1 MPRRR
6 RTAISAALFVAL
18 LALGALRP
26 GVATAQ
32 TGGFAGTPAFSG
44 GGQAAAVFLGGSVDQ
59 LETAARNLGANG
71 VWVQHSSGAFELL
84 IVGGPPFLRDAFVR
98 RFGSGFVGSIAV
110 TLTRPLGATPPAPGA
125 TQTPPAATATPRPTG
140 PSTFPGGV
148 PGPAGQD

>member
-1 MPRRR
+1 MPRRLP
-6 RTAISAALFVAL
+6 TAISAALFVTV

-26 GVATAQ
+26 GMATAQ

-110 TLTRPLGATPPAPGA
+110 TLTSPPGA
-125 TQTPPAATATPRPTG
+125 TSPAPPTQTTPPVATPKPTG

-148 PGPAGQD
+148 PGPAGPD